1 MVLENRPPR
10 FVLLT
15 DSFNMFSAKLLGN
28 LALECKKQQLSFKR
42 TLDGALTC
50 PGSFIIRNLEKWSI
64 LIGLTRVT
72 SESFFAKNG
81 MKTVLKPR
89 FPTILLKPVV
99 CYQV

>member
-50 PGSFIIRNLEKWSI
+50 PGPFIIRNLEKWSI
-64 LIGLTRVT
+64 LTGLTR
-72 SESFFAKNG
+72 AKNG
-81 MKTVLKPR
+81 LKTVLKPR

>member
-28 LALECKKQQLSFKR
+28 LALECKKQQLSFKS

-64 LIGLTRVT
+64 LIGLTRVR
-72 SESFFAKNG
+72 SESFLQ
-81 MKTVLKPR
+81 KTA
-89 FPTILLKPVV
+89 
-99 CYQV
+99 